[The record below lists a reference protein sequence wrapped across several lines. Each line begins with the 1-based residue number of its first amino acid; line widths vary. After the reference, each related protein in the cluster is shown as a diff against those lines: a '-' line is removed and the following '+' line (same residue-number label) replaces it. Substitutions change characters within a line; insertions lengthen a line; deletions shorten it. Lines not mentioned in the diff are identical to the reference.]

1 MLFEKLK
8 TEKWSVTGL
17 EPNTMS
23 LQVQFVTNQPIPLQH
38 LWYVKVTY
46 YIIEGFVLS
55 MIFAYHNKH
64 VQSGYFQRIVFL

>member
-8 TEKWSVTGL
+8 TKKWSVTGL

-23 LQVQFVTNQPIPLQH
+23 LQVQFVTNQPIPQQH

-46 YIIEGFVLS
+46 YIIEEFVLS
-55 MIFAYHNKH
+55 MIFAYHSKH